1 MHIITDIEQ
10 GTDAWFAMRLGIPSA
25 SRAAQILTKTSGPS
39 KSQLPYMEELAWEI
53 ITGTK
58 EDGYKNENMQAG
70 NDVEDKARTFFE
82 LAHKVTI
89 TQVGC
94 IFPSEEDHSCLASPD
109 GLIMDLEEGF
119 ETKLATKRKIQTE
132 RLKNREPDNEHW
144 CQMQFS
150 LMVSGWKVWNY
161 QSYHPELPKLNL
173 RIERDEKY
181 ISALRVELS
190 LFNKALARKVEEF
203 RKL

>member
-10 GTDAWFAMRLGIPSA
+10 NTPDWFEMRLGKPSA
-25 SRAAQILTKTSGPS
+25 SKASQILTKTGRPS

-58 EDGYKNENMQAG
+58 EEGYKNDAMQAG
-70 NDVEDKARTFFE
+70 NDAESDARTYFE
-82 LAHKVTI
+82 LAHGVTI

-94 IFPSEEDHSCLASPD
+94 IFPSEDDHSCLASPD
-109 GLIMDLEEGF
+109 GLILDIEEGF

-132 RLKNREPDNEHW
+132 RLKSREPDNEHW

-161 QSYHPELPKLNL
+161 QSYHPELPKLHL

-181 ISALRVELS
+181 ISALRVELAV
-190 LFNKALARKVEEF
+190 FNKELAKKVEEF
-203 RKL
+203 RGL